1 MQDCLTIVPS
11 VGYNKYL
18 IPPPPVNEEYLVV
31 NFSLEIRETIY
42 IDEDNKYLRSKR
54 QNTKEWYNSY
64 LTFQNL
70 KNNSITPIHSEDK
83 KNMWL
88 AIYDEINSMDENSC
102 KLTDDTPILKV
113 LPKHNFDFIL
123 NSKTEFHNARLFEAS
138 QKYF

>member
-1 MQDCLTIVPS
+1 M
-11 VGYNKYL
+11 
-18 IPPPPVNEEYLVV
+18 

-42 IDEDNKYLRSKR
+42 IDEDKKYLRSKR

-70 KNNSITPIHSEDK
+70 KNSSITPIHSEDK
-83 KNMWL
+83 NNMWL
-88 AIYDEINSMDENSC
+88 AIYDEINSKDENSC

-113 LPKHNFDFIL
+113 LPKHNFDFVL

-138 QKYF
+138 KKNF